1 MCLYMYVCMYV
12 SVYMYVYVYM
22 DIYSCAYSC
31 IPIKL
36 IVLVKALTY
45 KWKKNSSGLQ
55 IPTARLKHN
64 LSQNISATLFF

>member
-1 MCLYMYVCMYV
+1 MYVCMYV
-12 SVYMYVYVYM
+12 SVCMYVYMYM

-45 KWKKNSSGLQ
+45 KWKKIVQACRSPL
-55 IPTARLKHN
+55 PD
-64 LSQNISATLFF
+64 